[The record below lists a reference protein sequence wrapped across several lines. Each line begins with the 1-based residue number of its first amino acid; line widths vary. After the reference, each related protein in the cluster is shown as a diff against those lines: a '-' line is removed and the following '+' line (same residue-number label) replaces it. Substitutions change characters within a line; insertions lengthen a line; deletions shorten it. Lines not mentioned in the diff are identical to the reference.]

1 MTDRRAHDREDEQ
14 RRRDDALRAELF
26 DIFARAMR
34 EASAE
39 ELSRCVE
46 ATR

>member
-1 MTDRRAHDREDEQ
+1 MPDRRAHDREEEQ
-14 RRRDDALRAELF
+14 RRKDDALRQELF
-26 DIFARAMR
+26 DRFARAMR
-34 EASAE
+34 EASAD